1 MSPFRCGG
9 SVPPS
14 PPSLA
19 GTGYPS
25 QCCRRS
31 VSSLGVLHRFGCP
44 RGPRSLVLGPAK
56 LQPLDDARRRRG
68 ALGATG
74 SGTLGGVQCAV
85 GPRISTPGAGVR
97 KAPDARLCMAQSISA
112 MLGMCIESTSCTA
125 CKKVFAA
132 NATGQRDSP
141 TQDAWHVLSVS
152 SDSDNYLLIPLVYW
166 RWHKPNQ
173 KPSII

>member
-1 MSPFRCGG
+1 
-9 SVPPS
+9 
-14 PPSLA
+14 
-19 GTGYPS
+19 
-25 QCCRRS
+25 
-31 VSSLGVLHRFGCP
+31 
-44 RGPRSLVLGPAK
+44 
-56 LQPLDDARRRRG
+56 
-68 ALGATG
+68 
-74 SGTLGGVQCAV
+74 
-85 GPRISTPGAGVR
+85 
-97 KAPDARLCMAQSISA
+97 